1 MDEGNMNQ
9 SISTN
14 EVDKVLRKLRNN
26 KSVGIDNLPCE
37 VLKTHES
44 SLLIKELFNKIF
56 QSHIILS
63 LWKKLSLNLFQRV
76 LPQTHDYYYNTE
88 VLLFYQHHIKFTLA

>member
-9 SISTN
+9 SISSN
-14 EVDKVLRKLRNN
+14 EVNKVLRILCNN
-26 KSVGIDNLPCE
+26 KSVGIDNLLYE

-44 SLLIKELFNKIF
+44 SLLLKELFNKIF

-63 LWKKLSLNLFQRV
+63 SLKLFQRV
-76 LPQTHDYYYNTE
+76 LPQSHDYHYSTE
-88 VLLFYQHHIKFTLA
+88 LLLFYQHHIQFTLV